1 MMGDF
6 KVCSAGHNG
15 DVLCDEDRLYSSSSP
30 PLPLPASNPDTCS
43 IGSESWA
50 IAERT
55 TQEIVCRI
63 QPTLATDHKRKEVI
77 EYVQRLIRNR
87 VGCEVV
93 PYGSVPLKTY
103 LPDGDIDLTTL
114 SCPSVEDAWVYDV
127 HAVLREEEHNEAAR
141 FEVKDIHCIDAEVK
155 LVKCIVQNIVVDIS
169 FNQLGGLCTL
179 CFLERVDRLVGKDHL
194 FKRSII
200 LIKAWCYYE
209 SRILGAH
216 HGLLSTYALET
227 LVLYIFHQFHSS
239 LNEPLAVLYRFLDY
253 FSRFDWESYCIS
265 LSGPVCKSSLPDIVA
280 EVQENGGDDLLLSE
294 EFLRNCAEMFSVSPK
309 GSETNSRA
317 FTQKHLNIIDPLKEN
332 NNLGRSVNRGNFY
345 RIRSAFRYGARKL
358 GWILMLPGERIANE
372 LNKFFSNTLDRHQSN
387 CWTDIGSDLSSLK
400 LHSALCSEDKVFL
413 KSSFGFHDDKISGIE
428 VTSGI
433 INGPERHL
441 EKVVSSE
448 LVPELDH
455 PVERN
460 ALFKN
465 RFAGDAKQLATSGT
479 VDIRS
484 TNDSHN
490 CLSPDCTLGPLVL
503 GNFHHASHFNNSQ
516 LSRKNEKIENL
527 NPCLNMPHNSDVN
540 DEKIENRNPCQNMPL
555 NSVVNDEM
563 GSALCPEV
571 KEKLVGRN
579 SVWSCINHEGM
590 SSTCSVIS
598 SSVANISRC
607 NGERYI
613 VRVSGS
619 SEALK
624 CLLDLS
630 GDYDSHLRNLQYGQL
645 CHGCAVS
652 PPLLLSPPVLPR
664 LQIMNPRETIC
675 DPLQIKKNVHSQMS
689 KNGVALGTRF
699 YDVSNLTS
707 SCAAYGLEEKKKP
720 RGTGTYF
727 PKLNCRSYKVKPVP
741 EKGRNHAVEAHGQL
755 QRHTHNNGLAPAP
768 REVNSSD
775 EGCHELSH
783 DEFPVLGRGKFEA
796 SDSHQP
802 PHLTKWGS
810 FHANGFSHPSEK
822 FESVS
827 LCPQPWGAPLPE
839 WSSQPELGTSQPLV
853 SASSSV
859 APVLQSPKPLL
870 GNNEERV
877 EVQFYHL
884 KDEDEFPPLSH

>member
-1 MMGDF
+1 M
-6 KVCSAGHNG
+6 
-15 DVLCDEDRLYSSSSP
+15 
-30 PLPLPASNPDTCS
+30 
-43 IGSESWA
+43 
-50 IAERT
+50 
-55 TQEIVCRI
+55 
-63 QPTLATDHKRKEVI
+63 
-77 EYVQRLIRNR
+77 
-87 VGCEVV
+87 
-93 PYGSVPLKTY
+93 
-103 LPDGDIDLTTL
+103 
-114 SCPSVEDAWVYDV
+114 
-127 HAVLREEEHNEAAR
+127 
-141 FEVKDIHCIDAEVK
+141 
-155 LVKCIVQNIVVDIS
+155 
-169 FNQLGGLCTL
+169 
-179 CFLERVDRLVGKDHL
+179 
-194 FKRSII
+194 
-200 LIKAWCYYE
+200 
-209 SRILGAH
+209 
-216 HGLLSTYALET
+216 
-227 LVLYIFHQFHSS
+227 
-239 LNEPLAVLYRFLDY
+239 
-253 FSRFDWESYCIS
+253 
-265 LSGPVCKSSLPDIVA
+265 
-280 EVQENGGDDLLLSE
+280 
-294 EFLRNCAEMFSVSPK
+294 
-309 GSETNSRA
+309 
-317 FTQKHLNIIDPLKEN
+317 
-332 NNLGRSVNRGNFY
+332 
-345 RIRSAFRYGARKL
+345 
-358 GWILMLPGERIANE
+358 
-372 LNKFFSNTLDRHQSN
+372 
-387 CWTDIGSDLSSLK
+387 
-400 LHSALCSEDKVFL
+400 
-413 KSSFGFHDDKISGIE
+413 
-428 VTSGI
+428 
-433 INGPERHL
+433 
-441 EKVVSSE
+441 VSSE

-727 PKLNCRSYKVKPVP
+727 PKLVCN
-741 EKGRNHAVEAHGQL
+741 
-755 QRHTHNNGLAPAP
+755 
-768 REVNSSD
+768 
-775 EGCHELSH
+775 
-783 DEFPVLGRGKFEA
+783 
-796 SDSHQP
+796 
-802 PHLTKWGS
+802 
-810 FHANGFSHPSEK
+810 
-822 FESVS
+822 
-827 LCPQPWGAPLPE
+827 
-839 WSSQPELGTSQPLV
+839 
-853 SASSSV
+853 
-859 APVLQSPKPLL
+859 
-870 GNNEERV
+870 
-877 EVQFYHL
+877 L
-884 KDEDEFPPLSH
+884 KIGILNICLFC

>member
-1 MMGDF
+1 MMGDL
-6 KVCSAGHNG
+6 KVCSARHNG
-15 DVLCDEDRLYSSSSP
+15 VVLCGEDRLYSSSSP
-30 PLPLPASNPDTCS
+30 PTPLPASNPDPCS

-50 IAERT
+50 SAERT
-55 TQEIVCRI
+55 AQEIVWRI

-77 EYVQRLIRNR
+77 KYVQRLIRKR
-87 VGCEVV
+87 VRCEVF

-114 SCPSVEDAWVYDV
+114 SCPSVEDTWVSDV

-179 CFLERVDRLVGKDHL
+179 CFLEQVDRLVGKDHL

-239 LNEPLAVLYRFLDY
+239 LNAPLAVLYRFLEY

-387 CWTDIGSDLSSLK
+387 CWTDIGSDFSSLK
-400 LHSALCSEDKVFL
+400 LHPVLCSEDKVFL
-413 KSSFGFHDDKISGIE
+413 KSGFGFHDDKISGIE

-441 EKVVSSE
+441 QKVVSSE

-460 ALFKN
+460 ALCKY
-465 RFAGDAKQLATSGT
+465 RFAGDAKQLASSGT

-490 CLSPDCTLGPLVL
+490 CLSPDSTLGSLVL
-503 GNFHHASHFNNSQ
+503 GNIYHASHFNNSQ
-516 LSRKNEKIENL
+516 LSRKNEKIENR
-527 NPCLNMPHNSDVN
+527 NPCLNMPQNSDVN

-555 NSVVNDEM
+555 NSVTNDEM

-571 KEKLVGRN
+571 KEKLGGRN
-579 SVWSCINHEGM
+579 SVCSCINHEGM

-598 SSVANISRC
+598 SSVANISCC

-645 CHGCAVS
+645 CHGYAVS
-652 PPLLLSPPVLPR
+652 PLPCPPVSPQ

-699 YDVSNLTS
+699 YDVSHPTS
-707 SCAAYGLEEKKKP
+707 SCAAYGLEEKKNP
-720 RGTGTYF
+720 RGTGTF
-727 PKLNCRSYKVKPVP
+727 LPKLNCRSYKVRPVS

-755 QRHTHNNGLAPAP
+755 QRHTYNNGLAPAP

-783 DEFPVLGRGKFEA
+783 DEFPVLVRGKSGS

-802 PHLTKWGS
+802 PHLSKWGS

-839 WSSQPELGTSQPLV
+839 RSSQPELETSQPLV

>member
-1 MMGDF
+1 MMGDL
-6 KVCSAGHNG
+6 KVCSARHNG
-15 DVLCDEDRLYSSSSP
+15 VDFCGEDRLYSSP
-30 PLPLPASNPDTCS
+30 PPPLPASNPDPCS

-50 IAERT
+50 SAERT
-55 TQEIVCRI
+55 TREIVCRI
-63 QPTLATDHKRKEVI
+63 QPTLATHHKRKEVI

-87 VGCEVV
+87 VVV

-103 LPDGDIDLTTL
+103 LPDGDIDLTVL
-114 SCPSVEDAWVYDV
+114 SSPSVEDAWVSDV

-141 FEVKDIHCIDAEVK
+141 FEVKDVHCIDAEVK

-179 CFLERVDRLVGKDHL
+179 CFLELVDRLVGKDHL

-239 LNEPLAVLYRFLDY
+239 LNAPLAVLYRFLDY

-372 LNKFFSNTLDRHQSN
+372 LNKFFSNTLDRHRSN
-387 CWTDIGSDLSSLK
+387 CWTDIDSDLSSLK
-400 LHSALCSEDKVFL
+400 LHSVLCSEDKVFL

-428 VTSGI
+428 VTSRI
-433 INGPERHL
+433 INGSERHSQ
-441 EKVVSSE
+441 KVVSSE

-460 ALFKN
+460 ALFKY
-465 RFAGDAKQLATSGT
+465 RFSGDAKQLATSGT

-484 TNDSHN
+484 TNDSRN
-490 CLSPDCTLGPLVL
+490 CLSLDSTLRSLVL
-503 GNFHHASHFNNSQ
+503 GNFHRASHFNNSG
-516 LSRKNEKIENL
+516 LSRKNEKIENW
-527 NPCLNMPHNSDVN
+527 NPCLNMPQNSDVI
-540 DEKIENRNPCQNMPL
+540 DEKIENRKPCQNLPL
-555 NSVVNDEM
+555 NSVINDEM
-563 GSALCPEV
+563 GSALCSEV
-571 KEKLVGRN
+571 KEKLVGSN
-579 SVWSCINHEGM
+579 SVCSCINQEGM
-590 SSTCSVIS
+590 TSTCSAIS
-598 SSVANISRC
+598 SSVANISPR
-607 NGERYI
+607 NGEGYI

-630 GDYDSHLRNLQYGQL
+630 GDYDSHLRNLRYGQH
-645 CHGCAVS
+645 CHGYAVS
-652 PPLLLSPPVLPR
+652 PPQLPSPPVSPQ
-664 LQIMNPRETIC
+664 LQIMKPWET
-675 DPLQIKKNVHSQMS
+675 LQIKKNVHSQMS

-699 YDVSNLTS
+699 YDVSHLTS

-727 PKLNCRSYKVKPVP
+727 PKLNCHSYGVTPVP

-755 QRHTHNNGLAPAP
+755 QRHTHKNGLTPAP

-783 DEFPVLGRGKFEA
+783 DEFPVLGRGKSGS
-796 SDSHQP
+796 SDSHQS
-802 PHLTKWGS
+802 PHLSKWGS
-810 FHANGFSHPSEK
+810 SHANGFSYPSEK

-827 LCPQPWGAPLPE
+827 LCPQPWGAPLLE
-839 WSSQPELGTSQPLV
+839 RSSQPELGTSQPLV

-884 KDEDEFPPLSH
+884 KDEDDFPPLSH

>member
-1 MMGDF
+1 MMGDL
-6 KVCSAGHNG
+6 KVCSARHNG
-15 DVLCDEDRLYSSSSP
+15 VVLCGEDRLYSSSTP
-30 PLPLPASNPDTCS
+30 PPPLPASNPDPCS

-50 IAERT
+50 SAERT
-55 TQEIVCRI
+55 AQEIVWRI
-63 QPTLATDHKRKEVI
+63 QPTLATDRKRKEVI
-77 EYVQRLIRNR
+77 KYVQRLIKKR
-87 VGCEVV
+87 VGCEVF

-114 SCPSVEDAWVYDV
+114 SCPSVEDAWVSDV

-179 CFLERVDRLVGKDHL
+179 CFLEQVDRLVGKDHL

-239 LNEPLAVLYRFLDY
+239 LNAPLAVLYRFLDY

-387 CWTDIGSDLSSLK
+387 CWTDIGSDFSSLK
-400 LHSALCSEDKVFL
+400 LHPVLCSEDKAFL
-413 KSSFGFHDDKISGIE
+413 KSGFGFHDDKISGIE

-441 EKVVSSE
+441 QEVVSSE

-460 ALFKN
+460 ALCKY
-465 RFAGDAKQLATSGT
+465 RFAGDAKQLASSGT

-490 CLSPDCTLGPLVL
+490 CLSPDSTLGSLVL
-503 GNFHHASHFNNSQ
+503 GNIYHASHFNNSQ
-516 LSRKNEKIENL
+516 LSRKNEKIENQ
-527 NPCLNMPHNSDVN
+527 NPCLNMPQNSDVN

-555 NSVVNDEM
+555 NSVTNDEM

-571 KEKLVGRN
+571 KEKLGGRN
-579 SVWSCINHEGM
+579 SVCSCINHEGM

-598 SSVANISRC
+598 SSVANISCC

-645 CHGCAVS
+645 CHGYAVS
-652 PPLLLSPPVLPR
+652 PLPHPPVSPQ

-699 YDVSNLTS
+699 YDVSHPTS

-720 RGTGTYF
+720 RGTGTF
-727 PKLNCRSYKVKPVP
+727 LPKLNCRSYKVRPVS

-755 QRHTHNNGLAPAP
+755 QRHTYNNGLAPAP

-783 DEFPVLGRGKFEA
+783 DEFPVLVRGKSGS

-802 PHLTKWGS
+802 PHLSKWGS

-839 WSSQPELGTSQPLV
+839 RSSQPELETSQPLV

-877 EVQFYHL
+877 EVQFFHL